1 MAIISEKIQRKI
13 KEGKLS
19 GKYKDILEEAG
30 EHAEKVNDAANIF
43 IFNCFKRF
51 IATPEEIEHEIER
64 KPKDDIYNETLKTAL
79 RQKN

>member
-30 EHAEKVNDAANIF
+30 EHAEKVNDAANIL
-43 IFNCFKRF
+43 IFSTVSSDLSPRQ
-51 IATPEEIEHEIER
+51 EEIEHEIER
-64 KPKDDIYNETLKTAL
+64 KPKG
-79 RQKN
+79 